1 MKKTL
6 NATLA
11 ALILLSG
18 LMVLPGIMN
27 NRGYASLSST
37 IPANSPITTAEV
49 FLSPS
54 PMSSQLTPSLQQ
66 QSWQQQ
72 SNPMKPMDLNFV
84 VGPGLTDVAEQTA
97 QTMVKQGA
105 NIKQVTFVA
114 YDEEVTLPQG
124 NKVQALTFNGTVPS
138 PTIRVTQGD
147 ILNVTII
154 NYPKNK
160 LIHSIDH
167 HASII
172 SAVPNF
178 GPVNVGAKKS
188 FEFVATQ
195 PGFFKYHCEGNGVLG
210 MDQHVFSGMSGGVI
224 VDPAKGYTGYTLPTY
239 DDKGNQV
246 NTTVSPEAKEITYV
260 FSEWYLDKD
269 GSYNQTAMNEHI
281 PTYTS
286 INGIPFGYDPVI
298 TKTKNAMPIH
308 IKQGDHVRFFLLNIG
323 DEMVNFHIVG
333 EQLDRVTDGQVVS
346 GWGKQT
352 YLVGGS
358 NDAIIDVMFTKPGVY
373 APVNHDYADLF
384 KGQASLIVVDGP
396 DGQPGT
402 SLGLTDYKNPSNAVP
417 PMGKNSIAVE
427 TKPYYLGAPIKWDGQ
442 NETVATPI
450 LANATTSSTTPSA
463 AEPGTQTP
471 VPPQQAPAVEPVPG
485 SNTTSTG
492 GGALAGNVTTPSGG
506 EPVIPPAANAPGNS
520 EGSNSTTD
528 NSGGASSSI
537 PGVTQ

>member
-1 MKKTL
+1 MK
-6 NATLA
+6 
-11 ALILLSG
+11 S
-18 LMVLPGIMN
+18 
-27 NRGYASLSST
+27 
-37 IPANSPITTAEV
+37 
-49 FLSPS
+49 
-54 PMSSQLTPSLQQ
+54 
-66 QSWQQQ
+66 
-72 SNPMKPMDLNFV
+72 MDLNFV
-84 VGPGLTDVAEQTA
+84 VGPGFTDVAEQTA

-114 YDEEVTLPQG
+114 YEEEVTLPQG
-124 NKVQALTFNGTVPS
+124 NKVLAMTFNGTVPS

-147 ILNVTII
+147 ILNVTIL

-178 GPVNVGAKKS
+178 GPVNVGAKKY

-195 PGFFKYHCEGNGVLG
+195 PGFFKYHCEGNGILG

-239 DDKGNQV
+239 DDKGNLV

-269 GSYNQTAMNEHI
+269 GNYNQTAMNEHL

-333 EQLDRVTDGQVVS
+333 EQLDRVTDGQVIS

-358 NDAIIDVMFTKPGVY
+358 NDAIIDVMFSKPGVY

-396 DGQPGT
+396 DGQPGK

-427 TKPYYLGAPIKWDGQ
+427 TTPYYLGAPIKWDGQ

-450 LANATTSSTTPSA
+450 LANATSSSTASA
-463 AEPGTQTP
+463 AEPGTQKP

-485 SNTTSTG
+485 SNTTSAG
-492 GGALAGNVTTPSGG
+492 GGALVGNVTTPSDG
-506 EPVIPPAANAPGNS
+506 EPVIPPAANAPGN
-520 EGSNSTTD
+520 EGANNSTTE
-528 NSGGASSSI
+528 AVVAVY
-537 PGVTQ
+537 PE